1 MASTKALLFTVLVA
15 FALYWGNTFAQNE
28 DSELA
33 PEAMQNAQSS
43 QGQEMRSVQSSSSM
57 ANTGNVG
64 NMPSFSMGNTGNMP
78 PFSMGNTGN
87 MPPFSMG
94 NMQLP
99 NQDYQ
104 DQAATNQFMPSPY
117 ASQYQ
122 YSLQD
127 LLGHMIS
134 MPWNNGQGQV
144 PFYQNNG
151 DVMPMPSVQM
161 GQTQGL
167 FPGPPVTKALAVLTT
182 PANSSVRGMVV
193 FTQTQQGGGLSI
205 TGNITG
211 FRPNSTHGFHIH
223 QVRFEKTRISL
234 NN

>member
-57 ANTGNVG
+57 ANTGNV
-64 NMPSFSMGNTGNMP
+64 
-78 PFSMGNTGN
+78 GN